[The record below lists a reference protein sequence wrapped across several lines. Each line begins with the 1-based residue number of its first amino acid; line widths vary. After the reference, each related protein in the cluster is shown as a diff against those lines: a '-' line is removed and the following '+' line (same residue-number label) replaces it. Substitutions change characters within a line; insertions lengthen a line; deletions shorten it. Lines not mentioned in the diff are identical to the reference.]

1 MISSTVQFVAAE
13 QSQISLFCSTNFS
26 LDAFS
31 HSWLNTRAY
40 SPPIDHTDLCDT
52 DFLVLS
58 FSFSISFSTA
68 LMTISLGRCTFP
80 TRLLREVLFI
90 VHRPF
95 LEKFLP
101 HKMTFKYFDM
111 VPKSIST
118 RPLTCYCCVCTTLA
132 SCSAPCTR
140 EGRDLCFLYSVA
152 VMESFLL
159 YLSSI
164 AVSLVSPKRDCL
176 LRH

>member
-1 MISSTVQFVAAE
+1 MIL
-13 QSQISLFCSTNFS
+13 I
-26 LDAFS
+26 
-31 HSWLNTRAY
+31 
-40 SPPIDHTDLCDT
+40 
-52 DFLVLS
+52 FLYCLLVFL
-58 FSFSISFSTA
+58 SFSTA

-95 LEKFLP
+95 VEKFLP

-118 RPLTCYCCVCTTLA
+118 RPLTCYCCVCTSLA

-140 EGRDLCFLYSVA
+140 EGRDLCFLYSLA

-176 LRH
+176 LRHWTHSTSTEGNSEPILSSIVFLTFILFKELATPFP